1 MQAVVRSY
9 QTMGVALVG
18 ASVVAVSPM
27 APPMPHVQAVER
39 AVSSAGVKLDAL
51 VNPIEQW
58 VQVLQAAG
66 ANLGAIGQ
74 EIVDNPTPILDQVI
88 ANQTANAQAFG
99 ASVQLNG
106 GDIVH
111 DMQTLQESL
120 PTLAAQLQAGNFTGA
135 LNTFN
140 DSGFTPAILS
150 ALTIV
155 SDSLN
160 PLVNTVQNFAKAMAT
175 IPEGGNSP
183 SLFLSAVLPLTYP
196 LVSAMYAA
204 AQTGD
209 DVAAGV
215 AAGNVN
221 AVVNALVNAPA
232 NLVGGV
238 LNGTGNILGFLPGA
252 GVLTPFDPVF
262 GSLDSG
268 PIASLNELREV
279 IAEALGKPVP
289 VAATTSDAVTPAAAV
304 SAIASVPTAS
314 KLVTLAATP
323 STSASTSTALVA
335 RRVRL
340 SIDSAEA
347 SVSGTPATVS
357 GTPAGSVVKRTHDS
371 TKSGTAQKHDGHS
384 AKTDKSGRS
393 GKSAKSGKSGK

>member
-1 MQAVVRSY
+1 MYMQAAVRSY
-9 QTMGVALVG
+9 KTMGVALVG
-18 ASVVAVSPM
+18 ASVVAVSPL
-27 APPMPHVQAVER
+27 APPVPHVQAVER
-39 AVSSAGVKLDAL
+39 AVSSAGVELDAL
-51 VNPIEQW
+51 VNPIELW
-58 VQVLQAAG
+58 VQVLSQAG

-74 EIVDNPTPILDQVI
+74 EIIDNPTPILAQVI

-99 ASVQLNG
+99 TSVQANG
-106 GDIVH
+106 AQFITET
-111 DMQTLQESL
+111 QLLQKSL
-120 PTLAAQLQAGNFTGA
+120 PTISAQLQAGNFTEA

-140 DSGFTPAILS
+140 ASFTPAVLA
-150 ALTIV
+150 ALTIA

-160 PLVNTVQNFAKAMAT
+160 PLVNTVQEFANVMNT
-175 IPEGGNSP
+175 LPQGGNLP
-183 SLFLSAVLPLTYP
+183 SVFLNAVLPFTYP
-196 LVSAMYAA
+196 LVSAMYAV

-215 AAGNVN
+215 AAGNVA

-238 LNGTGNILGFLPGA
+238 LNGAGNILGFLPGS
-252 GVLTPFDPVF
+252 GILTPFDPVF

-279 IAEALGKPVP
+279 IAEALGAKAP
-289 VAATTSDAVTPAAAV
+289 VAATADLAVTPKAAV

-323 STSASTSTALVA
+323 STSVSTNTALVA

-340 SIDSAEA
+340 SIDSAET
-347 SVSGTPATVS
+347 SVSGTPAVS
-357 GTPAGSVVKRTHDS
+357 PADSTGSVVKSTHDS
-371 TKSGTAQKHDGHS
+371 TKPGTAQKHDGHS
-384 AKTDKSGRS
+384 AKAS
-393 GKSAKSGKSGK
+393 KSGK